1 MIARKKALYMT
12 VPFLMTAAS
21 GVHAD
26 EAQTSSDYLTIGAG
40 GRYAPR
46 YSGSDKQVWQGVP
59 VLQGRKGAFFIDA
72 QKGIGYDLQ
81 NDSGVYLE
89 HTLGYDLGR
98 ADENASWREGAN
110 NLKGMGGIDTSLNT
124 GLAVGWQITSWLS
137 VEGKATLPVT
147 DSQGVNYQASVT
159 LIPLQNSQDT
169 IVFQSASLFGDS
181 RYMNTWYGVSQQQS
195 LRAGYS
201 RYSAPGGFYG
211 IDNSLTWSH
220 QLDAHWGTLLS
231 ADYTWLGEHA
241 NNSPIVSRRQEGAV
255 TAAITWTF

>member
-1 MIARKKALYMT
+1 MT

-98 ADENASWREGAN
+98 ADENSNWREGAN
-110 NLKGMGGIDTSLNT
+110 NLKGMGEIDTSLNT

-147 DSQGVNYQASVT
+147 DSQGKLPGLCYAAPSTNQSGHDCFSVCIPVWRQALPQYGMGSV
-159 LIPLQNSQDT
+159 S
-169 IVFQSASLFGDS
+169 S
-181 RYMNTWYGVSQQQS
+181 RV
-195 LRAGYS
+195 
-201 RYSAPGGFYG
+201 SAPV
-211 IDNSLTWSH
+211 I
-220 QLDAHWGTLLS
+220 
-231 ADYTWLGEHA
+231 
-241 NNSPIVSRRQEGAV
+241 AV
-255 TAAITWTF
+255 IQRPVDSTV

>member
-59 VLQGRKGAFFIDA
+59 VLQVRKGAFFIDA

-110 NLKGMGGIDTSLNT
+110 NLKGMGEIDTSLNT

-159 LIPLQNSQDT
+159 LLPLQTSQDT
-169 IVFQSASLFGDS
+169 IAFQSASLFGDS
-181 RYMNTWYGVSQQQS
+181 RYLNTWYGSVS
-195 LRAGYS
+195 S
-201 RYSAPGGFYG
+201 RVSAPV
-211 IDNSLTWSH
+211 I
-220 QLDAHWGTLLS
+220 
-231 ADYTWLGEHA
+231 
-241 NNSPIVSRRQEGAV
+241 AV
-255 TAAITWTF
+255 IQRPVDSTV